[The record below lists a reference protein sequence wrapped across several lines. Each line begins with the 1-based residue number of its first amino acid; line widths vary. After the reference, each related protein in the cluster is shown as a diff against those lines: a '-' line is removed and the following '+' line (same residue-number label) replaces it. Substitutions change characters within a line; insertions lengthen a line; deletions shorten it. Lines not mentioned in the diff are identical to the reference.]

1 MMMNDKITGTGSIQ
15 LDPVKPT
22 SFTFSQLH
30 HWVIWQMTRKKGE
43 GLSGAVHPSTP
54 DSSWYPAVIK
64 PKEKRVKVYGH
75 LDTKFESPEEAAEW
89 LIKQH

>member
-1 MMMNDKITGTGSIQ
+1 MMSEKNTGTDSIQ
-15 LDPVKPT
+15 LDPEKPT
-22 SFTFSQLH
+22 SLTFSQLH

-54 DSSWYPAVIK
+54 NAGWYPAVIK

-75 LDTKFESPEEAAEW
+75 LDTKFQSPEEAAEW
-89 LIKQH
+89 LINQK